1 MKLLRRVIFSAALAG
16 VLAGLLLYAVQS
28 VFVVP
33 LILDAENYETAEPAQ
48 QAQPADD
55 GHSHSHEHAGGDDH
69 ALFGLERRSLL
80 TAAADA
86 VTGVGFGLLLV
97 AGFALRGGVDWRRG
111 LAWGVAGFMAFTLAP
126 AIGMPPELP
135 GDFAAPLADRQF
147 WWFFA
152 AVATAGGLALVA
164 FAESWPWRAAG
175 LVLIALPHIVGA
187 PSPEEHGGLAPD
199 ELRQSFR
206 IAALAT
212 MALFW
217 VVLGGLA
224 GFFYRRFESA

>member
-1 MKLLRRVIFSAALAG
+1 MNLLRRVVFSAALAG
-16 VLAGLLLYAVQS
+16 VLAGLLLYAVQA

-33 LILDAENYETAEPAQ
+33 LILQAESYENAEPVQ

-55 GHSHSHEHAGGDDH
+55 GHNHSHAAGDDQ
-69 ALFGLERRSLL
+69 AASGLDRRSLL

-86 VTGVGFGLLLV
+86 LTGVGFGLLLV

-111 LAWGVAGFMAFTLAP
+111 LAWGVAGFMAFNLAP
-126 AIGMPPELP
+126 ALGLPPELP

-147 WWFFA
+147 WWLFA
-152 AVATAGGLALVA
+152 AVATAGGLALAA
-164 FAESWPWRAAG
+164 FAQSWPWRAAG
-175 LVLIALPHIVGA
+175 LVLIALPHVIGA

-199 ELRQSFR
+199 DLRWSFQ